1 MIDKI
6 FEKKQEFEL
15 ALQIIENIV
24 EGEKIDRFKF
34 TNKEKQTLVFV
45 IDLLSAHIKEFE
57 NYK

>member
-6 FEKKQEFEL
+6 FEKKQEFEM
-15 ALQIIENIV
+15 ALQIVENII

-34 TNKEKQTLVFV
+34 TNKEKQTLIF
-45 IDLLSAHIKEFE
+45 INDLLSTHIKEFE